1 MVSAVVGAV
10 VAAAGWVASNAAV
23 VAIGAMVA
31 YGVKVGR
38 DLSKLKGKSQGTS
51 PSDRKQMVRSSNG
64 PLVGLLGRSEISGTI
79 FFAEEI
85 KSGSQLHLCLALC
98 GHAAKAG
105 KPVIRKCHRIMM
117 DDVEVPQGSSHNG
130 KVYVRVYDGSQTS
143 INDIEKRL
151 KDCYSW
157 QDDMVGKGICF
168 AHLHL
173 KFDRNL
179 FPNGLPN
186 FKFLLDSEGFED
198 REEKKPVL
206 MNSAVALERYLRDV
220 LEADNDEINRDLFDQ
235 AIAICNE
242 TVIGSNGKPEPRYG
256 CNGCWDYSESHRSV
270 IENIVQTCAGSL
282 EYVDGQFGL
291 RAGAY
296 NGPPDFV
303 LTTNDIIGDIVV
315 QPMPERKELSNVV
328 SGTHVNPDFNYQ
340 TVDFPEV
347 RSEEYIKQDG
357 EELNTDFDLEMV
369 HSTYQAQRL
378 ASLHM
383 NRSRL
388 STVTVPCNF
397 RGYECGLGRNIR
409 LDAKVLGYDNTEFTV
424 EGWEFTHDKGVNLVL
439 RQDYPEL
446 WNDYIGKT
454 PVPPPDT
461 ILPNPRECLPVD
473 GLRYSERQV
482 NNVWESRLDW
492 SHRYPGAIREYR
504 IQVFRGDEPKPG
516 NISAEYTSREPRC
529 IFQLPEQD
537 RHMAQVRAV
546 NTFGTV
552 SVPVAVFFFV
562 TIPEVTVTS
571 VSVPETDN
579 SVYPCRAYVVWQT
592 TGDNQYPADSV
603 QYECETRLGNNKW
616 LSAGTGLAKSRW
628 LEGLVAGDYQVRVRA
643 RTPMNTFSGW
653 RSQSFS
659 VYVAEQPKNL
669 SFKPVD
675 SPTYWGRLSWEGSG
689 VNFIVQVLQGSKL
702 MHSEGTTQRELYL
715 DWQPPG
721 NYQLRVR
728 SVAGAS
734 ESGWASVNAV
744 VNSLLPPK
752 DLKYKPSPDNPS
764 SSGVLTWTPAD
775 RRTEFHEIEVL
786 KESQRLF
793 AATDSGNF
801 QLLPALVPDTYIG
814 RVRSVWRQAT
824 SGWKTVTIRITE
836 SVDVPENLIINPPND
851 ASYQGDF
858 SWSAVAGSF
867 AVRIRQAGNNVIE
880 TTVISNNYRIPLLP
894 VGLYSANV
902 RSLGTFS
909 DSIWVSTPLD
919 VLPPEPPSDL
929 EFTETPDNAASYGS
943 LTWESSPSAG
953 VSGYLVKI
961 RDSNGTEIVT
971 TQTVTTRYAVGNL
984 PVGRYQALVSAVSF
998 QGSDKSSPV
1007 STDIVVSSLNSPKNL
1022 SYSESLVDTGTGLTT
1037 QVIFRWEAGDSRTQ
1051 NYDVEY
1057 RNLEEAI
1064 WSGLYSGPSATAT
1077 INGLAAGDYFFR
1089 VRALSYADQSGWSQ
1103 IGVQVKGFNQPPADV
1118 ENLQLR
1124 ALGSQ
1129 QALLTW
1135 GQISSPDVING
1146 GSVHVRH
1153 TYLIGPAAV
1162 WESSVPLTERLPGN
1176 TTFFSVPLLS
1186 GTYFVKAV
1194 NGNGYWSKIAASVVS
1209 TMGNLLGYNRVVERE
1224 EPNDWPGE
1232 KNKAVIDSGG
1242 SISFAEDDS
1251 NTDPP
1256 FYIMDQPLDL
1266 GALLTVRLYLECDGS
1281 VYEVDTIDERT
1292 QPMDDWPMFDG
1303 VEPGG
1308 TSLQYHV
1315 SSTEDDPNGS
1325 DVEWSDWTQ
1334 FLVGEFR
1341 ARAFRLRISLMT
1353 DSKAAAGTVSNLK
1366 LMADVPD
1373 RSETARNIEAPA
1385 NGLTLE
1391 YQTPFLAP
1399 AVIGITLHG
1408 AKTGDYW
1415 DFIKSDEKGFTVR
1428 FFNRNGDGI
1437 AANFDYLAT
1446 SYGEQ

>member
-1 MVSAVVGAV
+1 M
-10 VAAAGWVASNAAV
+10 VAAAVAAAAWVGANAGAIALAGLVIGGIKIGRELNKMKNQSEGTAASE
-23 VAIGAMVA
+23 
-31 YGVKVGR
+31 
-38 DLSKLKGKSQGTS
+38 
-51 PSDRKQMVRSSNG
+51 RKQMIRASNG
-64 PLVGLLGRSEISGTI
+64 PMVGVIGRSEISGTI

-85 KSGSQLHLCLALC
+85 KSDSQLHICIALL
-98 GHAAKAG
+98 GHLQPEGEAVIAG
-105 KPVIRKCHRIMM
+105 CHRIMM
-117 DDVEVPQGSSHNG
+117 DDVEIPQGESHSGN
-130 KVYVRVYDGSQTS
+130 VYVKVYDGRQSS
-143 INDIEKRL
+143 IEEIESRL

-157 QDDMVGKGICF
+157 QDDMIGKGICF
-168 AHLHL
+168 AHIHL
-173 KFDRNL
+173 RFDSSL

-186 FKFLLDSEGFED
+186 FKFLLDTVNPVIEHYD
-198 REEKKPVL
+198 DYLKPVY
-206 MNSAVALERYLRDV
+206 SADALEHYLLDV
-220 LEADNDEINRDLFDQ
+220 FEADESEINREQFDQ
-235 AIAICNE
+235 ARAVCAE
-242 TVIGSNGKPEPRYG
+242 SVINASGEPEPRYT
-256 CNGCWDYSESHRSV
+256 CNGCWDYSESHSSV
-270 IENIVQTCAGSL
+270 INKIAQTCAGSL

-303 LTTNDIIGDIVV
+303 LTTDDIIGDIVV
-315 QPMPERKELSNVV
+315 QPMPERQDLTNVV
-328 SGTHVNPDFNYQ
+328 SGTHVNPEFEYQ

-347 RSEEYIKQDG
+347 RSEALIEEDG
-357 EELNTDFDLEMV
+357 EELNTDFNLEFV

-409 LDAKVLGYDNTEFTV
+409 LDAKDLGYDNMEFIV
-424 EGWEFTHDKGVNLVL
+424 EGWEFTHDNGVTLTL

-446 WNDYIGKT
+446 WDDYIGKT
-454 PVPPPDT
+454 PIPPPGT
-461 ILPNPRECLPVD
+461 SLPNPRECLPVD
-473 GLRYSERQV
+473 NLRYSERQV

-492 SHRYPGAIREYR
+492 SHRTPGAIREYR
-504 IQVFRGDEPKPG
+504 IQVFHGDDAIPD
-516 NISAEYTSREPRC
+516 NISAEYTSRESRC
-529 IFQLPEQD
+529 LFQLPEQD
-537 RHMAQVRAV
+537 RHMAEVRAV
-546 NTFGTV
+546 NTFGVV
-552 SVPVAVFFFV
+552 SVPVAVYFFV
-562 TIPEVTVTS
+562 IIPEVIITF
-571 VSVPETDN
+571 VSVPEIDN
-579 SVYPCRAYVVWQT
+579 SIYPCRAYVVWQT
-592 TGDNQYPADSV
+592 SGDDQYPDESV
-603 QYECETRLGNNKW
+603 QYECETRLNDGDW

-628 LEGLVAGDYQVRVRA
+628 LEGLDAGDYQVRVRA
-643 RTPMNTFSGW
+643 RTPMNTYSSW
-653 RSQSFS
+653 RSQRFS
-659 VYVAEQPKNL
+659 MYVAEQPGSL
-669 SFKPVD
+669 AFEPVN
-675 SPTYWGRLSWEGSG
+675 SPTYWGRLNWEGVG
-689 VNFIVQVLQGSKL
+689 VNFIVQVVRDGNVL
-702 MHSEGTTQRELYL
+702 HSEGTTQRELYL
-715 DWQPPG
+715 DWQAPG

-728 SVAGAS
+728 SVSGAS
-734 ESGWASVNAV
+734 ESDWASINAV
-744 VNSLLPPK
+744 VATMASPD
-752 DLKYKPSPDNPS
+752 DLSYEPSPDNPS
-764 SSGVLTWTPAD
+764 SSGVLTWTPVD
-775 RRTEFHEIEVL
+775 TRTEFHEIEIL
-786 KESQRLF
+786 KDGQRLF

-801 QLLPALVPDTYIG
+801 QSLPALVPATYTG
-814 RVRSVWRQAT
+814 RVRAVWRQAT
-824 SGWKTVTIRITE
+824 SGWATVTIRITE
-836 SVDVPENLIINPPND
+836 SVDTPEDLTITPPKD

-867 AVRIRQAGNNVIE
+867 AVRIRQAGDNVIE
-880 TTVISNNYRIPLLP
+880 TSVISNNYRIPLLP
-894 VGLYSANV
+894 VGLYSADV

-909 DSIWVSTPLD
+909 DSPWVSTPLD

-953 VSGYLVKI
+953 VSGYLVRI
-961 RDSNGTEIVT
+961 MDSNGTEIIT
-971 TQTVTTRYAVGNL
+971 TQTVTTRYAIGNL
-984 PVGRYQALVSAVSF
+984 PVGSYQALVSAVSF
-998 QGSDKSSPV
+998 QGGDESSPV
-1007 STDIVVSSLNSPKNL
+1007 STDIVVSSLASPRNL

-1051 NYDVEY
+1051 SYDVEY
-1057 RNLEEAI
+1057 RNLEDAI

-1103 IGVQVKGFNQPPADV
+1103 IGVNVRGFNQPPADV

-1135 GQISSPDVING
+1135 DQINSPDVING

-1162 WESSVPLTERLPGN
+1162 WEAAVPLTDRLPGN

-1194 NGNGYWSKIAASVVS
+1194 NGNGYWSEIAASVVS

-1224 EPNDWPGE
+1224 EPDDWPGE

-1242 SISFAEDDS
+1242 SISFAEDNS

-1303 VEPGG
+1303 IEPGG

-1315 SSTEDDPNGS
+1315 SSTNDDPNGS

-1353 DSKAAAGTVSNLK
+1353 DSTAAAGTVSNLK
-1366 LMADVPD
+1366 LVADVPN
-1373 RSETARNIEAPA
+1373 RSETDRNIEAPSD
-1385 NGLTLE
+1385 GLTLK

-1399 AVIGITLHG
+1399 AVIGITQHG
-1408 AKTGDYW
+1408 AKTGEYW
-1415 DFIKSDEKGFTVR
+1415 DFTDSNEYGFTIR
-1428 FFNRNGDGI
+1428 FFNSSGQGI
-1437 AANFDYLAT
+1437 AADFDYLAT